1 MKVFLPLIALSL
13 CAAIARA
20 QDRFEIQVY
29 DSETAPPLSP
39 GLELHTNYSVQG
51 TLDRTSEG
59 ELPTNHVARITFEP
73 HLGLNEFS
81 EAGAY
86 FQTALR
92 PSGAYDY
99 AGVKLRF
106 KMRYLHKLWDLVGLA
121 VNFEVSR
128 VPRAYEST
136 RWGSEVRP
144 IADIHWRWLYASVN
158 PIVAIEFKGRD
169 AGLPQLHPAAKVA
182 ITTLQALQ
190 IGAEYY
196 ADFGPITAPLP
207 GPEQRHT
214 LYGAI
219 DFTSSYVDL
228 NLGVGHGFAA
238 SDRWVIKSILGF
250 HPKP

>member
-1 MKVFLPLIALSL
+1 
-13 CAAIARA
+13 
-20 QDRFEIQVY
+20 
-29 DSETAPPLSP
+29 
-39 GLELHTNYSVQG
+39 
-51 TLDRTSEG
+51 
-59 ELPTNHVARITFEP
+59 
-73 HLGLNEFS
+73 
-81 EAGAY
+81 
-86 FQTALR
+86 
-92 PSGAYDY
+92 
-99 AGVKLRF
+99 
-106 KMRYLHKLWDLVGLA
+106 
-121 VNFEVSR
+121 
-128 VPRAYEST
+128 
-136 RWGSEVRP
+136 
-144 IADIHWRWLYASVN
+144 
-158 PIVAIEFKGRD
+158 
-169 AGLPQLHPAAKVA
+169 LHPAAKVA

>member
-1 MKVFLPLIALSL
+1 MKDFLPLIALSL
-13 CAAIARA
+13 CPAIARA

-39 GLELHTNYSVQG
+39 GLEVHTNYSAEG

-81 EAGAY
+81 E
-86 FQTALR
+86 L
-92 PSGAYDY
+92 
-99 AGVKLRF
+99 GVKLRF

-136 RWGSEVRP
+136 QWGSEVRP

-158 PIVAIEFKGRD
+158 PIFSIEFKGKD
-169 AGLPQLHPAAKVA
+169 AGLPQLQPAAKVG
-182 ITTLQALQ
+182 INTLPGLQ

-196 ADFGPITAPLP
+196 AGFGPLTAPLA

-238 SDRWVIKSILGF
+238 SDRWVIKSILAI